1 MKRTRWSMATA
12 RAIRADLESG
22 HDRTWATV
30 AAEHGMSVP
39 TLYDRLRVRGM
50 LPDMAKRPQREHPQD
65 GKVIRAI
72 AIRNT
77 EGLTW
82 AAIAPRV
89 GWVGTLVLLRV
100 RVSRYAKRHG
110 VEVAIVYPRRGA
122 A

>member
-1 MKRTRWSMATA
+1 MSRRRWSMATA
-12 RAIRADLESG
+12 RAIRDDLESG
-22 HDRTWATV
+22 HDRTWAAV

-77 EGLTW
+77 EGITW

-89 GWVGTLVLLRV
+89 GWVWTLGLLRT
-100 RVSRYAKRHG
+100 RVSRYARRYG
-110 VEVAIVYPRRGA
+110 VEVVNINPRRGA